1 MHLVEMEA
9 LEELDPMDDQDLVA
23 KEEIKVDLVLET
35 GDHKDKVQ
43 DLDLEQL
50 EAMVLVP
57 VEDQD
62 QMVLEEVLVDDHLMQ
77 AL

>member
-1 MHLVEMEA
+1 MHLVEMET
-9 LEELDPMDDQDLVA
+9 LDPMDDQDLVA
-23 KEEIKVDLVLET
+23 KEEIKEDLVLGT

-62 QMVLEEVLVDDHLMQ
+62 QTVLEEVLVDDHLMQ